1 MCELGNL
8 GLDSKAGMGLML
20 SCPRAEGQTTNKYTQ
35 IALIFVI

>member
-8 GLDSKAGMGLML
+8 GLASKAGVGLIL
-20 SCPRAEGQTTNKYTQ
+20 SCPRTQGQTANKYTQ